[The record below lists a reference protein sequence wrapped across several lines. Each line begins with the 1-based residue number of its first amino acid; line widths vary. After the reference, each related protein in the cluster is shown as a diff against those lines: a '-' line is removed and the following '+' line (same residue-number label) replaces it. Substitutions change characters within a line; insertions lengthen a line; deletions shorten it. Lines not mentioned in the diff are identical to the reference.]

1 MSKVY
6 RGGSTISGRLTANK
20 SVLFLNAFSKR
31 DKVTLF
37 LFALLITLAT
47 LCLAWFMFNVVVFES
62 LSVLVVVTIVFALS
76 VELIRYLQSLTL
88 LICSY
93 YAKDPIPMQPG
104 TNLKIAVL
112 TTIVPGKEPFELVSK
127 TLKEMTFINPGR
139 GNTLDVWLLD
149 EGNDPYIKTQCE
161 AMGVKHFSRK
171 GYKKWNTT
179 DGAFKART
187 KHGNHNA
194 WRSKNE
200 RHYDIVAQMD
210 PDHVPRRNFL
220 TRTLGYFNDPDV
232 GFVVAPQVYGNLKD
246 NWIAKASAFQ
256 AYIFHGIIQRGG
268 NGLSAPLLIGTNHL
282 YRVIAFKQ
290 INGYQDSII
299 EDHMTSLI
307 IYGAKNENG
316 RTWKGIYTPDILAV
330 GEGPTS
336 FTDYFNQQ
344 KRWAYG
350 IWDIIRTASP
360 NALRKLTFS
369 QRLNF
374 LMLQFFYPSV
384 AISWVVSSITI
395 VLYGSIVVEYHDLGL
410 MAAALWAVSCI
421 SSLGL
426 FFWLRKFN
434 LMEHER
440 KDWGVQGMALGFMTI
455 PVYVS
460 AAWQAILRKPLS
472 YAVTA
477 KGDLAS
483 PDTIST
489 FMSHIHWIMFSFT
502 SLILMLAYGT
512 NLVQSSIFWTIVHIL
527 LCLSPIAIHVIS
539 VIKTLSFAK
548 LFKRY
553 VGNLHILSRLRAS
566 GVGK

>member
-6 RGGSTISGRLTANK
+6 KGGSAISGRLTTNNR
-20 SVLFLNAFSKR
+20 VLFRTSFSER
-31 DKVTLF
+31 DKAILF
-37 LFALLITLAT
+37 LFALLITLTTAS
-47 LCLAWFMFNVVVFES
+47 LSWFMVNMVIFEG
-62 LSVLVVVTIVFALS
+62 LSVLVIATLLFALS

-93 YAKDPIPMQPG
+93 FAKDPIPMQPG
-104 TNLKIAVL
+104 TNLRIAVL
-112 TTIVPGKEPFELVSK
+112 TTIVPGKEPFELVAR
-127 TLKEMTFINPGR
+127 TLKEMALINPGKD
-139 GNTLDVWLLD
+139 NTLDVWLLD
-149 EGNDPYIKTQCE
+149 EGNDPYIRAQCQ
-161 AMGVKHFSRK
+161 AMGVNHFSRK
-171 GYKKWNTT
+171 GQKKWNTSV
-179 DGAFKART
+179 GAFKART

-200 RHYDIVAQMD
+200 HNYDIVAQMD

-232 GFVVAPQVYGNLKD
+232 GFVVAPQVYGNIHD
-246 NWIAKASAFQ
+246 SWIAKASAFQ

-268 NGLSAPLLIGTNHL
+268 NGLKAPLLIGTNHL
-282 YRVIAFKQ
+282 YRVTAFKQ
-290 INGYQDSII
+290 IDGYQDSII
-299 EDHMTSLI
+299 EDHMTSLV
-307 IYGAKNENG
+307 IYGAKNNAG
-316 RTWKGIYTPDILAV
+316 YAWKGIYTPDILAV

-360 NALRKLTFS
+360 IALRKLTAG

-395 VLYGSIVVEYHDLGL
+395 ILYGSIVVEYYDVGIIVA
-410 MAAALWAVSCI
+410 MLWLVSCI

-477 KGDLAS
+477 KGNLAS
-483 PDTIST
+483 PDTIAT

-502 SLILMLAYGT
+502 SLILMLAYNT
-512 NLVQSSIFWTIVHIL
+512 NLVQSSVFWTIIHIL
-527 LCLSPIAIHVIS
+527 LCLSPIVIHLTLASKRFSFKKIS
-539 VIKTLSFAK
+539 IRYAK
-548 LFKRY
+548 GLEALQR
-553 VGNLHILSRLRAS
+553 IRAS
-566 GVGK
+566 GFGK